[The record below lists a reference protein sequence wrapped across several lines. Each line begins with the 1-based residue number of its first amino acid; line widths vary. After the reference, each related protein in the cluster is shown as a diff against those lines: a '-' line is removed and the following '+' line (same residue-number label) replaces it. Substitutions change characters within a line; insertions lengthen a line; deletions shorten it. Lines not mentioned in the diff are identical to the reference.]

1 MIALIYEMSMIYEK
15 LPFIVIKY
23 CEGRSSTHCD
33 HSNTWVADSGWHF
46 SQIPIMNWPVT
57 LWRGI
62 ALKLKFIVMI
72 CLQIGFLQCVLPV
85 LVIRILAVIL

>member
-1 MIALIYEMSMIYEK
+1 MA
-15 LPFIVIKY
+15 
-23 CEGRSSTHCD
+23 
-33 HSNTWVADSGWHF
+33 F

-72 CLQIGFLQCVLPV
+72 SPQIGLLQCVLPV